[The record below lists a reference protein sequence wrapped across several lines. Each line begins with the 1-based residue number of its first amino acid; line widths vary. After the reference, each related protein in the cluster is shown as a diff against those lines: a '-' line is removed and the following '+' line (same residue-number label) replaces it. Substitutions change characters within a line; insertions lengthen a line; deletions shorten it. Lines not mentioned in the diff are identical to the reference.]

1 MKHQRRCHHQLDVSE
16 SLTWQQGLEPDLCR
30 LRYHAKIW
38 IDILCV
44 MPLEVPTQSANA
56 NEGAKCFCHVA
67 RHDVRLKR
75 ALCCL
80 QRDQRRKNQIWPA
93 RVAYGIVDPLQHV
106 DDTWAM
112 VLSQFVAQTHT
123 GEKGEDD
130 SPWAAQVRV
139 VTKNLDTLAAALEI
153 SDASLIC
160 LL

>member
-1 MKHQRRCHHQLDVSE
+1 METIQLERSVMKHQHRCHHQLDESE

-56 NEGAKCFCHVA
+56 NEGANCFCHVA
-67 RHDVRLKR
+67 CHDVRLKR

-112 VLSQFVAQTHT
+112 VLSQFVAQTHSSIMVAILGAT
-123 GEKGEDD
+123 YMNSYG
-130 SPWAAQVRV
+130 
-139 VTKNLDTLAAALEI
+139 
-153 SDASLIC
+153 LIPAWC
-160 LL
+160 I

>member
-1 MKHQRRCHHQLDVSE
+1 MQHVALHDERTSCGFETNFFEVV
-16 SLTWQQGLEPDLCR
+16 
-30 LRYHAKIW
+30 AKIW

-67 RHDVRLKR
+67 CHDVRLKR

-80 QRDQRRKNQIWPA
+80 QRDQRRNSQIWPA
-93 RVAYGIVDPLQHV
+93 RMAYGVVDPLQHV
-106 DDTWAM
+106 DDTWTM